1 MKESVTFIELCS
13 EYMKAIELINLTDRH
28 SVVIKKM
35 ASLYHSSAH
44 FSELQ
49 TFK

>member
-1 MKESVTFIELCS
+1 MCIELCS
-13 EYMKAIELINLTDRH
+13 EYMKSIELINLRDCY

-35 ASLYHSSAH
+35 ASLYHSCVH

-49 TFK
+49 MFK